1 MAFTLYSLIQTA
13 ILCTNAIAVLHEER
27 FLSKVG
33 WGVDQGVG
41 GFGDDP
47 GIKAQILN
55 LIRSVRTVMRV
66 PLILV
71 NSACIVLLL
80 LFGSR
85 REVLLLKVFSMAGRR
100 ALKAVLIDLSGT
112 LHIEDTAVPGAQEA
126 LNRLRQA
133 SVAVKFVTNTTK
145 ESKRTLLERLQR
157 LNFDLKEKE
166 IFTSLSAARSLLEQK
181 QHRPLLLVEDGAL
194 EDFTGID
201 TTEPNAVVIGLAPD
215 HFNYQTLNKAFRM
228 ILDGAPLIAIHKARY
243 YKRKDGLALGP
254 GPFVTGLE
262 YATDCKAVVVGKP
275 ERTFFT
281 QALSDLGCS
290 PGEAI
295 MIGDDARDDVGGA
308 QNAGMLGILV
318 KTGKYREGDENKI
331 NPPPHLT
338 CDSFPDAV
346 EYILK
351 NLL

>member
-1 MAFTLYSLIQTA
+1 T
-13 ILCTNAIAVLHEER
+13 C
-27 FLSKVG
+27 
-33 WGVDQGVG
+33 
-41 GFGDDP
+41 
-47 GIKAQILN
+47 
-55 LIRSVRTVMRV
+55 
-66 PLILV
+66 
-71 NSACIVLLL
+71 
-80 LFGSR
+80 
-85 REVLLLKVFSMAGRR
+85 SMAGRR

-112 LHIEDTAVPGAQEA
+112 LHVEDTAVPGAQDA
-126 LNRLRQA
+126 LDRLRRA

-145 ESKRTLLERLQR
+145 ESKRNLLERLQR
-157 LNFDLKEKE
+157 LNFDLQEKE

-181 QHRPLLLVEDGAL
+181 QHKPLLLVEDSAL

-201 TTEPNAVVIGLAPD
+201 TSEPNAVVIGLAPD

-262 YATDCKAVVVGKP
+262 YATDCKATVVGKP
-275 ERTFFT
+275 EKTFFT
-281 QALSDLGCS
+281 QALSDLGCC
-290 PGEAI
+290 PNEAI

-318 KTGKYREGDENKI
+318 RTGKYRDGDERKI
-331 NPPPHLT
+331 DPPPYLT

-346 EYILK
+346 EHILQ